1 MKGLCSM
8 IDMNVIITENIK
20 SEMNKQGKSIYNLSF
35 VTGLSLKE
43 LREKLDGAKA
53 FNAGE
58 LREVAGFL
66 GTTTEKLVKLPEN
79 YKKLDSIAQLHEKCK
94 SKNQHKAV
102 DIADKLSD
110 MILFHKKVRENGTQI
125 KGICV

>member
-1 MKGLCSM
+1 M
-8 IDMNVIITENIK
+8 IDMNMIVSNNIK
-20 SEMNKQGKSIYNLSF
+20 RAMSKQSKSTYDLLS
-35 VTGLSLKE
+35 VIGLSQTE

-66 GTTTEKLVKLPEN
+66 GTTTEELAKLPEN
-79 YKKLDSIAQLHEKCK
+79 YKKLDSIAQLHERCQ
-94 SKNQHKAV
+94 SQNQHEAV